1 MASYSFS
8 ILDENDQHKYT
19 EKFSIRT
26 CTRTKNGDYSF
37 QSVGESDDFYGPNGS
52 YETEIEQIYI
62 IEDSGSVFLLPEVFF
77 FHLYPPEKLTF
88 YNEAYIQDILDK
100 AREKLK
106 KGGKLFHSQLHLGD
120 RYISQT
126 VYVDEETVFDLKD
139 ASELRNVEISDLKKI
154 IVLKNGN
161 NG

>member
-1 MASYSFS
+1 MG
-8 ILDENDQHKYT
+8 H
-19 EKFSIRT
+19 
-26 CTRTKNGDYSF
+26 
-37 QSVGESDDFYGPNGS
+37 
-52 YETEIEQIYI
+52 
-62 IEDSGSVFLLPEVFF
+62 
-77 FHLYPPEKLTF
+77 
-88 YNEAYIQDILDK
+88 
-100 AREKLK
+100 
-106 KGGKLFHSQLHLGD
+106 GGKLFHSQLHLGD